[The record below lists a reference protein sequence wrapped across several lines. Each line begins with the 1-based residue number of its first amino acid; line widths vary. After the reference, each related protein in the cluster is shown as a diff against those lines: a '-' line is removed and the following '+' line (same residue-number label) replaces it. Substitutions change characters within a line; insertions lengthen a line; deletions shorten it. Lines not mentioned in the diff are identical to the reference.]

1 MKGFIVYST
10 YRYIGDSPYVFIFGR
25 LENNEAFVAVTPFK
39 HYFYIKESDMEK
51 AKRLETFESEK
62 TKFKTFNGE
71 KAAKIFVEKPSDMPE
86 LRRLFESN
94 AIQCYEADIKFA
106 QRFLIDNDLK
116 GGIEITGDSEYQ
128 DTLLVFKDPV
138 IKPAKYW

>member
-1 MKGFIVYST
+1 
-10 YRYIGDSPYVFIFGR
+10 
-25 LENNEAFVAVTPFK
+25 
-39 HYFYIKESDMEK
+39 MEK
-51 AKRLETFESEK
+51 AEAGDFWKRERQSSRRLMARK
-62 TKFKTFNGE
+62 Y
-71 KAAKIFVEKPSDMPE
+71 AKIFVEKPSDMPE

-116 GGIEITGDSEYQ
+116 GGIEITGDSEYR

-138 IKPAKYW
+138 IKPANTVSQS